1 MEKIF
6 IINFF
11 RNIKEL
17 DKQDNI
23 GGTKFDRDLTTIF
36 TEMGFIL
43 KIFPM
48 TSKKRKIKSFF
59 KIIYELLSNK
69 KSIYF
74 FRYPLVY
81 LGGRMD
87 FIDILYEKVIYKIM
101 NLSRHKIAIIISD
114 LDFIRYGGFNEKI
127 IKKEICFLKNFDYII
142 AHNNIMMN
150 LLIENGVNKEKI
162 INQEIGNNIK
172 KENFIV
178 RRSLSKTIIF
188 SGNLSKS
195 KFLNKL
201 FQEKNLS
208 YKVNLYGIGFSIK
221 KKTSFLEYKGSYSSE
236 DIVKVMEGSWGLVW
250 DGDDIYTCSGN
261 LGEYTK
267 INNPSKFSQYIV
279 AGLPVIVW
287 KKAAIAE
294 VVEKYKLGFTINSLI
309 EINNILDTI
318 TEIEY
323 QGYINNV
330 MNLRE
335 KVKEGY
341 HFKKAIKEI
350 LNRDIKN

>member
-1 MEKIF
+1 MKKIF

-11 RNIKEL
+11 KNIADL
-17 DKQDNI
+17 DKQNNI

-36 TEMGFIL
+36 TELDFTL

-48 TSKKRKIKSFF
+48 TSKIDKIKSFC
-59 KIIYELLSNK
+59 KIIYELLTND

-74 FRYPLVY
+74 FRYPLLY
-81 LGGRMD
+81 LGGKID
-87 FIDILYEKVIYKIM
+87 FINIVYEFLIYKIM
-101 NLSRHKIAIIISD
+101 KYSKHTIAIVISD
-114 LDFIRYGGFNEKI
+114 LDFIRYRGFDEKNI
-127 IKKEICFLKNFDYII
+127 RKEICFLKNFNNII
-142 AHNNIMMN
+142 VPNDIMMN
-150 LLIENGVNKEKI
+150 LLINNGIHKEKI

-172 KENFIV
+172 KENFV
-178 RRSLSKTIIF
+178 VKRSLSRIIIF

-201 FQEKNLS
+201 FQEESLS
-208 YKVNLYGIGFSIK
+208 YKINLYGIGYSQK
-221 KKTSFLEYKGSYSSE
+221 KKTSFWEYKGNYSSE
-236 DIVKVMEGSWGLVW
+236 DIVKVMDGSWGLVW

-294 VVEKYKLGFTINSLI
+294 VVEKYKLGFTINNLI

-318 TEIEY
+318 TEVKYREY
-323 QGYINNV
+323 MKNV
-330 MNLRE
+330 MNLRA

-350 LNRDIKN
+350 LNRNIRN